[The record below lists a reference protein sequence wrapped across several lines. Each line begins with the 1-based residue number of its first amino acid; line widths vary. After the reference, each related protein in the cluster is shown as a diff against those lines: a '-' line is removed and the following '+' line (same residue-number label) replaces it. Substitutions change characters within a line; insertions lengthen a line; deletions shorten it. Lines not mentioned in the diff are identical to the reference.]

1 MWLVII
7 VLTNMSRDIKENFD
21 ASTYGDLSKLEF
33 LTNIVSTQMFE
44 DQIDL
49 NIWIYDLLVVDVY
62 TN

>member
-21 ASTYGDLSKLEF
+21 ASTYEDLSKLEF